1 MSTTWKIS
9 EASDFAVPPSEGYTV
24 PYISASGKLMRTLPG
39 GGVVNNGNN
48 NKTQIGIGLSD
59 SSSCRIHGTLHQ
71 HRRHLAQ
78 NNRYAVVC
86 TCVHAII

>member
-1 MSTTWKIS
+1 MSATWKIS
-9 EASDFAVPPSEGYTV
+9 EASDFAVPPEGYTV
-24 PYISASGKLMRTLPG
+24 PYISASGNLMRTLPG
-39 GGVVNNGNN
+39 GGVNNGNN

-71 HRRHLAQ
+71 HRWHLAQ